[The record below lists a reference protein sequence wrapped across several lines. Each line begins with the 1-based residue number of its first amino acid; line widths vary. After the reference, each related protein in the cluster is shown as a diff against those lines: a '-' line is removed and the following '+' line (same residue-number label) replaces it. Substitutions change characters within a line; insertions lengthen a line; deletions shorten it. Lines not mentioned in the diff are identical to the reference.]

1 MGFRVLKPGLLTTVQ
16 DLGRFG
22 YQSQGFS
29 VGGAMDARSL
39 KLANLLLDNPEGE
52 AALEITLLG
61 PELEFTGPA
70 FVAVTGG
77 DFSPALNGESVP
89 MYAALRIRKGDVL
102 SFGGARTGT
111 RGYIAFAGGLDVPV
125 VMGSRSTHLRSRV
138 GGFHGRKL
146 AAGDLVE
153 LRAGR
158 ARLPFLRAR
167 RLPPPDYEKDD
178 GVLRVVPGPQ
188 DGLFTREGLETFLRS
203 EYTVTAE
210 SDRMGC
216 RLDGPAVAAAG
227 GTDILS
233 DGTVFGA
240 VQVPPSGKPIV
251 LLADRQTAGGYAKI
265 AAVITAD
272 LPRLVQK
279 RMDQKIRFRA
289 VTVEQAQE
297 LLLREERELDRL
309 RRRLRHPLRGFWGT
323 GSSCRGKG

>member
-1 MGFRVLKPGLLTTVQ
+1 
-16 DLGRFG
+16 
-22 YQSQGFS
+22 
-29 VGGAMDARSL
+29 
-39 KLANLLLDNPEGE
+39 
-52 AALEITLLG
+52 
-61 PELEFTGPA
+61 
-70 FVAVTGG
+70 
-77 DFSPALNGESVP
+77 

-167 RLPPPDYEKDD
+167 RLPSPDYEKDD

-279 RMDQKIRFRA
+279 RPDQKIRFRA

-297 LLLREERELDRL
+297 LLLREGRELDRL
-309 RRRLRHPLRGFWGT
+309 RRRLRHPLRAFFGS